1 MGDKNND
8 GRLDFQEFIGERGKD
23 QDKDGT
29 LDENEVYAWLVPDN
43 EEVAQEEAEHLFAG
57 SDDDH
62 DSFLSFDEIVAHH
75 DIFTGSEATDFGEHL
90 TSHQM
95 ERFSDEL

>member
-1 MGDKNND
+1 MITKLINW
-8 GRLDFQEFIGERGKD
+8 FF
-23 QDKDGT
+23 
-29 LDENEVYAWLVPDN
+29 Y
-43 EEVAQEEAEHLFAG
+43 F
-57 SDDDH
+57 
-62 DSFLSFDEIVAHH
+62 SFDEIVAHH